1 MIASSYTVAWETS
14 SNNVTSNISE
24 LQRTGRKNYG
34 PFSPLP
40 PRDYGAIGDDE
51 DDSSDESEPLPYND
65 KPQQGSV
72 NPSYNKYKGYD
83 QFSNYGPPSYPPF
96 VNNYKG
102 YPFAG
107 VPPMSPDQMLQMMMA
122 LKSMKENEGP
132 EDTGIISKLFSD
144 SKTAAAAFIPLS
156 IAAAAFVPVL
166 MNYFTGGLSTP
177 TVSTIANSKQFR
189 NLDVSNNLDV
199 LLESIIS
206 FSRAMDSDEC
216 IQKTICKAASAQ
228 YNLRVSEYV
237 KKIAST
243 IAQVVKD
250 DYLINF
256 RIKHL
261 VDAVKQGNCNNVCND
276 TGNVSLL

>member
-1 MIASSYTVAWETS
+1 MAWETS
-14 SNNVTSNISE
+14 SSNVASNTSK

-34 PFSPLP
+34 PFPPLP
-40 PRDYGAIGDDE
+40 PRDYGAVGDDE
-51 DDSSDESEPLPYND
+51 DYSSDESESIPYND
-65 KPQQGSV
+65 KPQQGSM

-83 QFSNYGPPSYPPF
+83 QVSNYGPPSYPPF

-107 VPPMSPDQMLQMMMA
+107 VPPMSPDQMLQMMMTF
-122 LKSMKENEGP
+122 KRMKEIEGP
-132 EDTGIISKLFSD
+132 EDTGIISKFFSD

-166 MNYFTGGLSTP
+166 MNYLTGGSSTP
-177 TVSTIANSKQFR
+177 MVSTIANSKQFR
-189 NLDVSNNLDV
+189 NLDVSNNLDA

-228 YNLRVSEYV
+228 YNVRVSEYV

-243 IAQVVKD
+243 VSQVFKD
-250 DYLINF
+250 DYLSNF

-261 VDAVKQGNCNNVCND
+261 LDAVKKGNCNNVCND